1 MKLNKSKYFSV
12 TLELI
17 DYGFSFHSLFTL
29 IELFYFFGST
39 RVSISGQTFL
49 FAVVLMN
56 YPIHFN

>member
-29 IELFYFFGST
+29 IELFYFLGST

-49 FAVVLMN
+49 FAE
-56 YPIHFN
+56 